1 MPRQDLRTFVVNMKS
16 LNQDIED
23 PIIQGGGDANGMT
36 FRIIFTQE
44 AQDTFTP
51 ETKVYLK
58 WRHLGLNIRG
68 YNIFT
73 HVSGDG
79 SCCFEPPIWEIKW
92 PRNMLHE
99 GDVLCCIDI
108 VDDISISPSNNF
120 IVHVLADPDDGSKF
134 VVSDDYTIFQNA
146 VIDMNSAV
154 EKAEQQLQEQ
164 KEEFESMKSEFDV
177 MKEDISQAAEK
188 ADEAYNM
195 AKDALEQ
202 IEQKETALNIV
213 MNEY

>member
-58 WRHLGLNIRG
+58 WKHLGLNIRG

-73 HVSGDG
+73 HV
-79 SCCFEPPIWEIKW
+79 
-92 PRNMLHE
+92 
-99 GDVLCCIDI
+99 
-108 VDDISISPSNNF
+108 
-120 IVHVLADPDDGSKF
+120 
-134 VVSDDYTIFQNA
+134 
-146 VIDMNSAV
+146 
-154 EKAEQQLQEQ
+154 
-164 KEEFESMKSEFDV
+164 
-177 MKEDISQAAEK
+177 
-188 ADEAYNM
+188 
-195 AKDALEQ
+195 
-202 IEQKETALNIV
+202 
-213 MNEY
+213 

>member
-44 AQDTFTP
+44 AQDMFTP

-58 WRHLGLNIRG
+58 WKHLGLNVRG

-73 HVSGDG
+73 HIQGDG
-79 SCCFEPPIWEIKW
+79 SCCFESPIWEIKW
-92 PRNMLHE
+92 PHNMLHE
-99 GDVLCCIDI
+99 GDVLCCVDI

-134 VVSDDYTIFQNA
+134 VVSDDYTVFQNA

-154 EKAEQQLQEQ
+154 GKAEQQLEEQ
-164 KEEFESMKSEFDV
+164 KAEFDT
-177 MKEDISQAAEK
+177 MRTEFDTIKEDISQAAQK

-195 AKDALEQ
+195 AQDALQQ
-202 IEQKETALNIV
+202 IVEKDTSQGVYIT
-213 MNEY
+213 EY